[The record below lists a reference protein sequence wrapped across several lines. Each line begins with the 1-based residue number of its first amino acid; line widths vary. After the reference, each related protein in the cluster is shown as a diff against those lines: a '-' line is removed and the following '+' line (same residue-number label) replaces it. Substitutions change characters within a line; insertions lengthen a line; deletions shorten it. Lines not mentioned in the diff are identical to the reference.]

1 MVGRR
6 SGLRRMRQLLQE
18 RVREDGKVEL
28 GCKGVGRRRG
38 QIHQLR
44 AHGHPLRLQLRMR
57 KVQLSGALRL
67 LPYRGDQGQLQVR
80 MRRRV
85 GGNEDGVGHE
95 GQEEQ
100 PPTLYGHGLE
110 ALVKKKWIASV
121 CEKKVQARFLF
132 FFEVKGYKRR
142 RRRRRR
148 RRNTTGA
155 PFSSVN
161 LWIFAS
167 KFMQDGV
174 RSHRG
179 ALSARPGHER

>member
-110 ALVKKKWIASV
+110 ALVKKKWVASV

-132 FFEVKGYKRR
+132 FFEVRR
-142 RRRRRR
+142 IQKKKKKKKKKKKYDL
-148 RRNTTGA
+148 A

-167 KFMQDGV
+167 K
-174 RSHRG
+174 
-179 ALSARPGHER
+179 